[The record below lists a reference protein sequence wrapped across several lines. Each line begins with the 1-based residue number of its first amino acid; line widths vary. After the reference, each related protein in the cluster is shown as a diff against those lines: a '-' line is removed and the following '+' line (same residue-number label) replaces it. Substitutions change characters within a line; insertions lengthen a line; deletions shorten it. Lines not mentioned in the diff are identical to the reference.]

1 LPSPLTLSRTP
12 THSPGRERTDEIE
25 IEARANLS
33 SFVIDEA
40 NEGARQSPRR
50 RTDRTRQI
58 EPDGA
63 VRPSPIDVPGAAW
76 RLSASA
82 EMSASAGRVT

>member
-1 LPSPLTLSRTP
+1 MRSKLK
-12 THSPGRERTDEIE
+12 
-25 IEARANLS
+25 RANLS
-33 SFVIDEA
+33 SFVIDDA
-40 NEGARQSPRR
+40 NEGRVNRLAAGLIEP
-50 RTDRTRQI
+50 DRI